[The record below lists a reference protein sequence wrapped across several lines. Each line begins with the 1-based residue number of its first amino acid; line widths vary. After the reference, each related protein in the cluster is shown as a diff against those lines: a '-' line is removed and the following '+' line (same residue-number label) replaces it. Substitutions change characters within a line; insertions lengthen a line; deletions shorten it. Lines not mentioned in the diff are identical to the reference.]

1 VLVPKQR
8 PITRANLDK
17 RTLASRQFD
26 AIVTAIR
33 GDCGTDN
40 LSVVQMALV
49 EAFAGIS
56 VQLDALNTDVLLG
69 KPVDQS
75 AYCLITTMVRVGSRL
90 GVRRKPKEINQ
101 TLAAYLDNPE
111 RPERGENGERPP
123 RMGREPLVDD
133 DSEGAP

>member
-1 VLVPKQR
+1 MDVASQLLPGTDAVPPRVPVRKKRRRYQRTRAPVLVPKQR

-40 LSVVQMALV
+40 LSVVQLALV

-69 KPVDQS
+69 KPVDQG
-75 AYCLITTMVRVGSRL
+75 AYCKLML
-90 GVRRKPKEINQ
+90 P
-101 TLAAYLDNPE
+101 AA
-111 RPERGENGERPP
+111 
-123 RMGREPLVDD
+123 
-133 DSEGAP
+133 